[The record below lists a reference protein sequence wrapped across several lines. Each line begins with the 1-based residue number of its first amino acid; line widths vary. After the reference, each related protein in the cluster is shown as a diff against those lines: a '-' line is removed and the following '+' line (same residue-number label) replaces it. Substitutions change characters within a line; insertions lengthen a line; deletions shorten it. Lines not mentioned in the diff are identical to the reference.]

1 MDPCAVN
8 LAASALACALA
19 EGKSREQLAVLS
31 ALLTQVGDSLATML
45 AAMDCGGSATG
56 DSGSS
61 LPGTAGASGPAY
73 GAYTDNI

>member
-19 EGKSREQLAVLS
+19 EGKSREQLALLS
-31 ALLTQVGDSLATML
+31 ALLTQVGDSLSTML
-45 AAMDCGGSATG
+45 AAMDCGSSGTG
-56 DSGSS
+56 DS
-61 LPGTAGASGPAY
+61 LPGTAGAGGSDY

>member
-19 EGKSREQLAVLS
+19 EG
-31 ALLTQVGDSLATML
+31 
-45 AAMDCGGSATG
+45 
-56 DSGSS
+56 
-61 LPGTAGASGPAY
+61 TAGASGPAY